1 MDKLQWFK
9 FTPSDWMM
17 GKIQRCP
24 EVTQARFLRLC
35 CLYWNK
41 ECEISIDDAI
51 IEIDKEHFDILKSKK
66 IISVNDTH
74 FNISFLDEQF
84 LEINENAKSKSNNGI
99 IGNLKRWHPTIYSK
113 FESKEISLNEA
124 IKQSQSIASQS
135 LPDSNP
141 IAKQSQS
148 IADKNREDKIIKD
161 NIKDINTRKREFYN
175 SLIPFLDFYSK
186 DMLKDFFEYWSE
198 HGENDKK
205 FRKEKEKSFNL
216 ELRLKTWFK
225 RSKEF
230 KEKNVAPKKEKENAG
245 TLLMK
250 KYGLS

>member
-41 ECEISIDDAI
+41 KCEISIDDAI

-84 LEINENAKSKSNNGI
+84 LQINEDTKSKSNNGI
-99 IGNLKRWHPTIYSK
+99 IGNLKRWHPEIYSK

-124 IKQSQSIASQS
+124 VKQSQSVATQS
-135 LPDSNP
+135 LPDSNQ
-141 IAKQSQS
+141 ITTQSQS
-148 IADKNREDKIIKD
+148 VAEKKREEKKRED
-161 NIKDINTRKREFYN
+161 NINKNDVFYFQLLESQTWLEDLTSKNINK
-175 SLIPFLDFYSK
+175 
-186 DMLKDFFEYWSE
+186 
-198 HGENDKK
+198 
-205 FRKEKEKSFNL
+205 FNL
-216 ELRLKTWFK
+216 EQVKEKLLIFKDDLTLRF
-225 RSKEF
+225 EF
-230 KEKNVAPKKEKENAG
+230 KNNKQEFASHFVRWLNQQKNEKRKPFFDSPA
-245 TLLMK
+245 
-250 KYGLS
+250 